1 MDYVISN
8 MQTLM
13 SSDNALQIDLQNDFP
28 LFQTSQQT
36 DPNERIM
43 VINVELIKLDEEKKS
58 ALNDNGLLM
67 NIIHRIQRL
76 SDEKLVS
83 LFHCWCEILTAT
95 DAMVQLLTFSFLS
108 SPLTQPSPPS
118 HIIT

>member
-1 MDYVISN
+1 MTKAPTKQSTSEDDPMNVTIEQARSLTADVSN

-43 VINVELIKLDEEKKS
+43 VINV
-58 ALNDNGLLM
+58 
-67 NIIHRIQRL
+67 
-76 SDEKLVS
+76 
-83 LFHCWCEILTAT
+83 
-95 DAMVQLLTFSFLS
+95 
-108 SPLTQPSPPS
+108 
-118 HIIT
+118 